1 MSKRKHTAEWMI
13 ARVEDY
19 LTGKGSYKTIAEA
32 YGIGCTTFKNWANK
46 YREHGSTAFV
56 ETKGNRKYSKEFKTE
71 CV

>member
-56 ETKGNRKYSKEFKTE
+56 ERKQE
-71 CV
+71 V